1 MRRLSVL
8 VGFVTGC
15 IIIVAIFTIGF
26 NEVVMVTMVGA
37 LLAMVLF
44 LAVMGILSKG
54 KDKWRV
60 LALDGVLLL
69 GFGVLIFD
77 VVMAP
82 LGLFLLIFSLL
93 QLKRVQAKRRT
104 S

>member
-1 MRRLSVL
+1 MKS
-8 VGFVTGC
+8 
-15 IIIVAIFTIGF
+15 
-26 NEVVMVTMVGA
+26 
-37 LLAMVLF
+37 LF

-54 KDKWRV
+54 KDRWGA

-82 LGLFLLIFSLL
+82 LGLSLLIFSLL

>member
-1 MRRLSVL
+1 VKRLSVL
-8 VGFVTGC
+8 IGFVAGC
-15 IIIVAIFTIGF
+15 IIIVAIFSIGL
-26 NEVVMVTMVGA
+26 NEVVMVTMMGA

-44 LAVMGILSKG
+44 LAVMGILSKD
-54 KDKWRV
+54 KDKWIA

-82 LGLFLLIFSLL
+82 LGLLLLIFSLL
-93 QLKRVQAKRRT
+93 QLKRVQTKRET